1 MLFIFSIFFSLQHL
15 DECNNHPLL
24 LRIAGPCKMHDLC
37 KRGII
42 FGQFRI
48 KELIGRRAQTAKKQF
63 QRVETR
69 PLFTEL
75 NGRYLSLTDGAFS
88 DSCARVRP
96 CSSRIFRRTLPTRFE
111 TGSCNSSTRRSP
123 PTPLFYMKGSLRKM
137 FHWWQ
142 NTTTTRAYLFL

>member
-15 DECNNHPLL
+15 DECNNHTLL
-24 LRIAGPCKMHDLC
+24 PHIAGPCKMHDLC

-75 NGRYLSLTDGAFS
+75 NGRYLSLTDGAF
-88 DSCARVRP
+88 
-96 CSSRIFRRTLPTRFE
+96 FR
-111 TGSCNSSTRRSP
+111 
-123 PTPLFYMKGSLRKM
+123 
-137 FHWWQ
+137 
-142 NTTTTRAYLFL
+142 